1 MLNKNLKIHGATL
14 LSVEEAKNLL
24 TKENREYP
32 HCDWWWLRSP
42 GTGSNRA
49 ASVDFDGDVT
59 YNGDF
64 VDYDNFCVRPALQIS
79 VLKSSNLKIGDTFDV
94 GDYKFR
100 VISEDLAWM
109 YEQDIGDHRF
119 DEETNVYGQSEIK
132 QFVDDWFER
141 EIKPLLLV

>member
-1 MLNKNLKIHGATL
+1 MLYGNIKILGSTL
-14 LSVEEAKNLL
+14 LSVEEAENLL

-64 VDYDNFCVRPALQIS
+64 VDYDNFCVRPALEI
-79 VLKSSNLKIGDTFDV
+79 SNLEASNLLIGDVFEV
-94 GDYKFR
+94 GNYKFR
-100 VISEDLAWM
+100 VISENLAWM
-109 YEQDIGDHRF
+109 YKQDIGDHRF
-119 DEETNVYGQSEIK
+119 NDETNVYEQSEIK
-132 QFVDDWFER
+132 HFVDDWFESK
-141 EIKPLLLV
+141 IKPLLN

>member
-1 MLNKNLKIHGATL
+1 MILRNLKIHGATL
-14 LSVEEAKNLL
+14 LSVEETENLL
-24 TKENREYP
+24 TREERKY
-32 HCDWWWLRSP
+32 HCWWWLRSP
-42 GTGSNRA
+42 GISSDGA
-49 ASVDFDGDVT
+49 AGVGNGGDV
-59 YNGDF
+59 YCNGYGVYGD
-64 VDYDNFCVRPALQIS
+64 DDCVRPALQIS
-79 VLKSSNLKIGDTFDV
+79 NLESSNLLIGDVFEV

-100 VISEDLAWM
+100 IISEDLAWM